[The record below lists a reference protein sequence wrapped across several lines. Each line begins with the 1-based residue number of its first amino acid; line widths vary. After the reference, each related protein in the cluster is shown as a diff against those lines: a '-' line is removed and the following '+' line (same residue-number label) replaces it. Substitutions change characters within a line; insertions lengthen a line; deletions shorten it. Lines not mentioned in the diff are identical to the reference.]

1 MAPITAKVR
10 AVFDKI
16 SKVIYNMDM
25 KFSKDVLQSKGI
37 TYNQKYPYGEL
48 AKVTKNKKRPHK
60 SCYTFTKM
68 V

>member
-25 KFSKDVLQSKGI
+25 KFSKEFSK
-37 TYNQKYPYGEL
+37 
-48 AKVTKNKKRPHK
+48 AKVLPTIKNIHTVNLLR
-60 SCYTFTKM
+60 
-68 V
+68 